1 MDDYT
6 DIEKELISLRYDY
19 EELDSKRTLCLKEID
34 RLRELLKQARKDKE
48 FLFSTIEKM
57 QLYEKERI
65 KEIELLRKQ
74 ISELLLE
81 INKLIN
87 KH

>member
-19 EELDSKRTLCLKEID
+19 EELDSKRTLCLEEID
-34 RLRELLKQARKDKE
+34 RLRELLKEARKDKE